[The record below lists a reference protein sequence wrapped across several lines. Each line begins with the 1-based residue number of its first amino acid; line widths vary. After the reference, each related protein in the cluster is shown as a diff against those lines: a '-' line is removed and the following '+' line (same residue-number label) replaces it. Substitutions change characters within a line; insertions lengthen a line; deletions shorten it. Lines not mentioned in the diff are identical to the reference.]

1 MTPLTKSFWP
11 SQADGALLDT
21 TCGNALRAA
30 AAAKPDRVALVEGNA
45 DPAARRRWT
54 YTELLADSERAAR
67 ALLTEFEPGEHIA
80 IWSGNCPEWIIL
92 QFGIALGGMV
102 LVTVNPAYQRSELK
116 YVLGQSR
123 SVGVFYQTSF
133 RGNPMSESVAAVAGE
148 LPELRECICLDDF
161 STFVV
166 SGNADTT
173 LPDVD
178 PGDPVMIQ
186 FTSGTT
192 GFPKGAHLHHY
203 GVTNN
208 ARLMTL
214 RRGGASGTIDISAM
228 PLFHTGGCVAGV
240 LGTLQTQGTL
250 VLLPEFDPNLYLDLI
265 EQERVECTL
274 AVPTM
279 LVALLEA
286 YTANPRDLSS
296 MRVVVSGGATVA
308 IDLVKRIEAEMGVSF
323 AIIFG
328 QTETSPVI
336 TMIKLDDSPKDKS
349 ESLGT
354 ALPHTE
360 IKIIDSESGN
370 TLPIGETGEMCTRGY
385 LVMTDYFE
393 NEEATT
399 KTIDSEGWLHTG
411 DLCSMDER
419 GYCYVEGRLKDMI
432 IRGGENIYPRELEER
447 LFNHPAV
454 AEVAVVGI
462 PDKRWGEQ
470 VSAFLRFND
479 GAHLSAAQLHD
490 YMREN
495 LAPNK
500 TPKLWI
506 KVDTFPLTASGK
518 IQKFKLA
525 DMFKAGELT
534 ANLD

>member
-1 MTPLTKSFWP
+1 MTTLSESFWP
-11 SQADGALLDT
+11 LQADGTLLDS
-21 TCGNALRAA
+21 TCGDALRAA
-30 AAAKPDRVALVEGNA
+30 AAAKPNGIALIEGNA
-45 DPAARRRWT
+45 DRSARRRWT
-54 YTELLADSERAAR
+54 YSELLGDSERTAR
-67 ALLTEFEPGEHIA
+67 ALLNQFEPGDHIA
-80 IWSGNCPEWIIL
+80 VWSGNCPEWVIL
-92 QFGIALGGMV
+92 QFGIALSGMV
-102 LVTVNPAYQRSELK
+102 LVTVNPAYQPAELK

-133 RGNPMSESVAAVAGE
+133 RGNPMSASIAEVAGE
-148 LPELRECICLDDF
+148 LPELRQRICLDDF
-161 STFVV
+161 STFVAR
-166 SGNADTT
+166 GDTNT
-173 LPDVD
+173 KLPDVN

-186 FTSGTT
+186 YTSGTT

-203 GVTNN
+203 GITNN
-208 ARLMTL
+208 ARLTAI
-214 RRGGASGTIDISAM
+214 RRGAGDGTVDICAM

-240 LGTLQTQGTL
+240 LGTVQTQGTL
-250 VLLPEFDPNLYLDLI
+250 VLLPEFDPNLFLDLI
-265 EQERVECTL
+265 EQERGEYTL

-286 YTANPRDLSS
+286 YAANPRDLSS
-296 MRVVVSGGATVA
+296 MRVVVSGGATVP

-323 AIIFG
+323 AILFG

-360 IKIIDSESGN
+360 VKIIDPESGD

-393 NEEATT
+393 NEEATA

-411 DLCSMDER
+411 DLCRMDER

-447 LFNHPAV
+447 LFDHPAV

-462 PDKRWGEQ
+462 PDERWGEQ
-470 VSAFLRFND
+470 VSAFLRFNE
-479 GAHLSAAQLHD
+479 GEQLSAAELHD
-490 YMREN
+490 YMREH
-495 LAPNK
+495 LAPHK

-525 DMFKAGELT
+525 DMFKEGDLKP
-534 ANLD
+534 NLD